1 MRREVEMKYKMMI
14 LLAVVLFLGTA
25 GAVETEIIS
34 LGTAA
39 VQISLALGLGILGGY
54 GLRVEERRRK

>member
-14 LLAVVLFLGTA
+14 LLAFVLFLGTA